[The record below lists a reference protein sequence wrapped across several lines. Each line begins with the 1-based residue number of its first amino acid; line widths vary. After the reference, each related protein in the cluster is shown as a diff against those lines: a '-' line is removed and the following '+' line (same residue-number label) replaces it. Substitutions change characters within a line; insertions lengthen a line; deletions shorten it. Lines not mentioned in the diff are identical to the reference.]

1 MNCAAFPS
9 ACNFVHR
16 PQSGLRHGFLA
27 LFLWGLSVS
36 LSGAAAGVLRY
47 CDEDGV
53 VRPEAQSRLLQLSQ
67 IAKEELQAADALVAL
82 ASTAGLDLDR
92 LSIRYSHMGISVAQ
106 SPHGPWSVRQLYF
119 DCAQSKSRLFDQ
131 GMAGFITGR
140 QPAEVVYLSLVIV
153 PPSAATA
160 LVDAALNNARALALL
175 GQTYSANA
183 YPFSTL
189 YQNCNQWVLEM
200 LASAWGAVEAGEG
213 ARQEAQQWL
222 GSQGY
227 SPDVVQ
233 VSWAPLMWLSGQ
245 IPWLHRDDH
254 PAADQDAQLYRISLP
269 KSIESFVQ
277 SIQPDS
283 QRIELCMQKDQ
294 VVIRRGWQPMGP
306 QCVPEN
312 GDEVRVLN

>member
-1 MNCAAFPS
+1 VFRS
-9 ACNFVHR
+9 VSDFVRR
-16 PQSGLRHGFLA
+16 PQGGLCQWFLA
-27 LFLWGLSVS
+27 LFLWCLSVS
-36 LSGAAAGVLRY
+36 LSGAGAGVLRY

-53 VRPEAQSRLLQLSQ
+53 VSPDAQSRLLQLSQ

-106 SPHGPWSVRQLYF
+106 NPHGPWSVRQLYF

-140 QPAEVVYLSLVIV
+140 QPSEVVYLSLVMV
-153 PPSAATA
+153 PPSAAQSLA
-160 LVDAALNNARALALL
+160 DAALNNARALALL

-200 LASAWGAVEAGEG
+200 LASAWGAASDSTS

-222 GSQGY
+222 RSQGY

-233 VSWAPLMWLSGQ
+233 VGWAPLMWLSGQ

-254 PAADQDAQLYRISLP
+254 PAADQDALLYRISLP

-277 SIQPDS
+277 SIHPDS

-306 QCVPEN
+306 QCEPEN
-312 GDEVRVLN
+312 GDEVRMLN